1 MKFNEAYFNEM
12 FDLLESMNLSIG
24 EWNNYQKDL
33 WLHLVDDRY
42 VARNDAIQF
51 FRFGKMFRNFY
62 DRHGKLM
69 TYDDVLD
76 NLDDVIQTDEPLE
89 QEEPQRNKLVI

>member
-12 FDLLESMNLSIG
+12 FDILESMNLSIG

-62 DRHGKLM
+62 DMHGRLM

-89 QEEPQRNKLVI
+89 QEEPQRKYSVM

>member
-1 MKFNEAYFNEM
+1 
-12 FDLLESMNLSIG
+12 
-24 EWNNYQKDL
+24 
-33 WLHLVDDRY
+33 
-42 VARNDAIQF
+42 
-51 FRFGKMFRNFY
+51 
-62 DRHGKLM
+62 M